1 MNAMIVT
8 CVTYNVNTLNFCF
21 KHFYFNTCE
30 TDLTRTNYFGHVDLT
45 FCYVVIH
52 VLHFLFQ
59 ETTVNKTT
67 VHIYCICMP
76 HTFMIFKHATLQNF
90 QQILL

>member
-1 MNAMIVT
+1 MNAMI
-8 CVTYNVNTLNFCF
+8 VTYNVNTLNFCF
-21 KHFYFNTCE
+21 KHFYFNTYE
-30 TDLTRTNYFGHVDLT
+30 KDLARTNYIDHVDLP

-67 VHIYCICMP
+67 VHIHCIRMP
-76 HTFMIFKHATLQNF
+76 HTFMLFNNATLQTF
-90 QQILL
+90 QQI